1 MARIWFTPAPYYRE
15 AVGAAPDAGDGWSA
29 GDLRLADTNF
39 DGLLPLVEIEEMR
52 PSASVVGDAAFGV
65 YQVQSLGRGAVSFVY
80 GVVHLFD
87 EDGQG
92 DVQIQA
98 TGLSHFFP
106 LAVALV
112 LPEQDA
118 FGNVAIGLAAVNGM
132 GFLNVHYEKFDLL
145 GKPAADLF
153 DTLNLSAERGSSVAA
168 KNQPHRAV
176 SLKAG
181 QTDPLFGPH
190 ELKLEVGRL
199 FSNHWA
205 HFVPRDH
212 GVQSLLYP
220 GGQAAF
226 AWLQH
231 LSCGELAG
239 GGRFPLGADL
249 PDEVAINGVL
259 FFS

>member
-1 MARIWFTPAPYYRE
+1 MDTSLRIQAR
-15 AVGAAPDAGDGWSA
+15 SA

-39 DGLLPLVEIEEMR
+39 DGLFPLVEIEEMR
-52 PSASVVGDAAFGV
+52 PSATVVGNTAVGV
-65 YQVQSLGRGAVSFVY
+65 DQIQALGRGAVSLVY
-80 GVVHLFD
+80 QVVHLFY
-87 EDGQG
+87 EDWQG
-92 DVQIQA
+92 HVQVQA

-106 LAVALV
+106 LAIALV
-112 LPEQDA
+112 LPEKDA
-118 FGNVAIGLAAVNGM
+118 FGNVAIGLAAVGGM

-153 DTLNLSAERGSSVAA
+153 DTLNLSAERWSSVAA
-168 KNQPHRAV
+168 KDQPHRAV

-190 ELKLEVGRL
+190 ELKIEVGGL
-199 FSNHWA
+199 FSSHWA

-226 AWLQH
+226 AWLQN
-231 LSCGELAG
+231 LSGGELAG
-239 GGRFPLGADL
+239 
-249 PDEVAINGVL
+249 
-259 FFS
+259 

>member
-1 MARIWFTPAPYYRE
+1 MARIRFTPAPYYRE

-52 PSASVVGDAAFGV
+52 PSASVVGDAAFG
-65 YQVQSLGRGAVSFVY
+65 
-80 GVVHLFD
+80 
-87 EDGQG
+87 
-92 DVQIQA
+92 
-98 TGLSHFFP
+98 
-106 LAVALV
+106 
-112 LPEQDA
+112 
-118 FGNVAIGLAAVNGM
+118 NVAIGLAAVDGM

-145 GKPAADLF
+145 GEPAADLF

-199 FSNHWA
+199 FSSHWA

>member
-1 MARIWFTPAPYYRE
+1 MDASLRIQVR
-15 AVGAAPDAGDGWSA
+15 SA
-29 GDLRLADTNF
+29 DDLCLADTNF

-52 PSASVVGDAAFGV
+52 SGASVVGNTAVGV
-65 YQVQSLGRGAVSFVY
+65 YYIQALGCGAVSLVY
-80 GVVHLFD
+80 QVVHLFY
-87 EDGQG
+87 EDWQG

-106 LAVALV
+106 LAIALV

-118 FGNVAIGLAAVNGM
+118 FGNVAIGLAAVGGM

-168 KNQPHRAV
+168 EDQPHRAV

-181 QTDPLFGPH
+181 QTDPLFSPH
-190 ELKLEVGRL
+190 ELKIEVGRL
-199 FSNHWA
+199 FSSHWA

-212 GVQSLLYP
+212 GVQSLLYS
-220 GGQAAF
+220 GGQAAS

-231 LSCGELAG
+231 LSGGELAG
-239 GGRFPLGADL
+239 
-249 PDEVAINGVL
+249 
-259 FFS
+259 